1 VPKRAFQGIVKL
13 VCLINASMAKRSQ
26 LPETRD
32 AVQRAGSECLAT
44 KDSKLTD
51 AFIDGPI
58 SSECQSNYAPGAC
71 GF

>member
-1 VPKRAFQGIVKL
+1 
-13 VCLINASMAKRSQ
+13 MAKRSQ

-32 AVQRAGSECLAT
+32 AVQCAGSECLAT
-44 KDSKLTD
+44 KGSKLTD